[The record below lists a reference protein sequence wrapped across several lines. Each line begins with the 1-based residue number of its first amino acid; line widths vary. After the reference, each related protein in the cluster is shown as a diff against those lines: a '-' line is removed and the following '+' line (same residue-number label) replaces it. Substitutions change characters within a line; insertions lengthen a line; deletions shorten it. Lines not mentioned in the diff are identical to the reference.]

1 MDLGRRYLLGT
12 VAMRVEGFVMD
23 HDWGAAAESAR
34 RIEAAGFDSLAVPE
48 INADPFL
55 LLAAAASATTRV
67 GLRTAIAVAFPR
79 SPMVVAQIAWDLQR
93 NSRGRFGLGLGTQ
106 VKGHNERRFSVPWT
120 PDAAVRLGEYVESL
134 RAIWH
139 TWRTGAPLAFEG
151 THYRFTLMT
160 PEFVPPPLEIPD
172 PPVYVAAVRP
182 AMLRLAGRVCDGV
195 RLHGFCTR
203 RYLEEVALPSLETG
217 LRQAGRHREEFEV
230 CGGGFVVTGPDDATV
245 ARMSEAIRYRIAFY
259 GSTRSY
265 HPVLAVHGWEDL
277 GMELHQL
284 SKRGRWSEMAALV
297 TDDVL
302 REFCAVATYDRLP
315 AAIAERFG
323 GLSDGIE
330 LGLPEMSVSESREL
344 LSDIQ
349 RLPARFAGRHRAWS

>member
-1 MDLGRRYLLGT
+1 
-12 VAMRVEGFVMD
+12 MRVEGFVMD
-23 HDWGAAAESAR
+23 HEWAAAAESAR
-34 RIEAAGFDSLAVPE
+34 RVEAAGFDSLAVPE
-48 INADPFL
+48 ITADPFL
-55 LLAAAASATTRV
+55 LLAAATTATSHV

-93 NSRGRFGLGLGTQ
+93 NSGGRFGLGLGTQ

-120 PDAAVRLGEYVESL
+120 PDAAVRLGEYVETL
-134 RAIWH
+134 RAIWR
-139 TWRTGAPLAFEG
+139 TWRTGAPAAFEG
-151 THYRFTLMT
+151 AHYRFTLMT
-160 PEFVPPPLEIPD
+160 PEFVPPPIEVPD
-172 PPVYVAAVRP
+172 APVYIAAVRP

-203 RYLEEVALPSLETG
+203 KYLQEVAVPSLETG
-217 LRQAGRHREEFEV
+217 LRQAGRRREAFEI
-230 CGGGFVVTGPDDATV
+230 CGGGFVVTGRDDEAV
-245 ARMSEAIRYRIAFY
+245 AKMTEAIRYRIAFY

-265 HPVLAVHGWEDL
+265 HPVLAVHGWDDL

-284 SKRGRWSEMAALV
+284 SKQGRWSEMAARI
-297 TDDVL
+297 TDDVV

-330 LGLPEMSVSESREL
+330 LGVPDLPPAEAREL
-344 LSDIQ
+344 LAEIQ
-349 RLPARFAGRHRAWS
+349 RLPVRFEGRHDAWR